1 MESNNNGDDTLNP
14 SVNESLALSV
24 AQPQNCSIQKSM
36 DNDELNQAFIEPSRV
51 NYTIGGSEQD
61 YSSDDEKKKEE
72 LKSELIKRS
81 HARRRGAMRD
91 PVWRQRVLDD
101 LRRSHDE
108 NKPSVECI
116 VPGCK

>member
-1 MESNNNGDDTLNP
+1 
-14 SVNESLALSV
+14 
-24 AQPQNCSIQKSM
+24 M
-36 DNDELNQAFIEPSRV
+36 DNDELNQAFIEPPHV

-91 PVWRQRVLDD
+91 PVWRQRVIDD
-101 LRRSHDE
+101 LLRSHDE

-116 VPGCK
+116 VPGCKRRITYQLSDNGKPIGWTHVRGNA